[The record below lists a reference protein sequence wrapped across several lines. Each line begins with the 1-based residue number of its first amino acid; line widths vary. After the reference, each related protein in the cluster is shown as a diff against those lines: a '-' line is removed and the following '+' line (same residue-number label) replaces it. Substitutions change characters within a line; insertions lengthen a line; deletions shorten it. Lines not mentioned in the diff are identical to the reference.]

1 MTKMYILNLILGI
14 AFILLPA
21 ILVLNNTPKK
31 NKRDN

>member
-1 MTKMYILNLILGI
+1 MTTVYILNLILGI

-21 ILVLNNTPKK
+21 ILVLKIKPKK